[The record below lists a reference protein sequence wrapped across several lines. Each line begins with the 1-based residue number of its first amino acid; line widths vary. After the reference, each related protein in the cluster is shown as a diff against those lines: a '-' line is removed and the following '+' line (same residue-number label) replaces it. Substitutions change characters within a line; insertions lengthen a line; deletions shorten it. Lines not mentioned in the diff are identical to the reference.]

1 MKKLTLVLI
10 LFVTILL
17 TSCGGNKK
25 VTAVIDK
32 PAEEISTALNLEAV
46 KNGNSVNSAIDKTKD
61 YADVKI
67 ANNASTTLFYDVI
80 DLETHINNSFMGVN
94 VNTLVFSS
102 QVVNYVPTFLA
113 ELNNAEYGLTAEGIG
128 KTFTVSE
135 SGEALFKGLV
145 QQTTAKLP
153 EGYDLEKQN
162 VLVVVYLPVYC
173 IYNAEGQDII
183 KSFMLVPVY
192 YNYTYVND
200 GVVEDSNITDINKYV
215 IALNDKGLLPSA
227 E

>member
-1 MKKLTLVLI
+1 MKKLTLVLM

-32 PAEEISTALNLEAV
+32 PAEEISIALNLDAV
-46 KNGNSVNSAIDKTKD
+46 KNGNSVNDSIDKTKD

-94 VNTLVFSS
+94 VNTLVFNL
-102 QVVNYVPTFLA
+102 QVVNYIPTFLA
-113 ELNNAEYGLTAEGIG
+113 ELNNSKYGLTGEGIG
-128 KTFTVSE
+128 KTFTG
-135 SGEALFKGLV
+135 GEVLFKGLL

-153 EGYDLEKQN
+153 DGYDLEKHN

-173 IYNAEGQDII
+173 VYNADGQDVV

-192 YNYTYVND
+192 YNYTYITD
-200 GVVEDSNITDINKYV
+200 GAVEDSNIVNINKYV
-215 IALNDKGLLPSA
+215 VSLNDKGLLPSA